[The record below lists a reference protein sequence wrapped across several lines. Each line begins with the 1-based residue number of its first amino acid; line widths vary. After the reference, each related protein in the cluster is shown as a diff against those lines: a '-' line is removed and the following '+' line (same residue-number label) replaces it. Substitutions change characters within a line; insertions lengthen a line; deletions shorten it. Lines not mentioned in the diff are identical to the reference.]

1 MATLTRKQIGHLSE
15 LMDERYERERKEIL
29 AVTQRMREQQDED
42 RPADMVDVA
51 QVGAA
56 LASDDATINQDVE
69 DMRDIDAARERL
81 ATGTYGRCVDCGEA
95 IAYERLLAYPT
106 AKRCIHCQRLYE
118 QQGAQRGISRAGH
131 G

>member
-1 MATLTRKQIGHLSE
+1 MH
-15 LMDERYERERKEIL
+15 ERYERERKEIL
-29 AVTQRMREQQDED
+29 AVTQRMREQQDEG
-42 RPADMVDVA
+42 RSADMVDVA
-51 QVGAA
+51 QVGAT

-81 ATGTYGRCVDCGEA
+81 AAGTYGGCIDCGEA

-106 AKRCIHCQRLYE
+106 AKRCTHCQRLHE